1 MFYIIIAM
9 VLYTVALLLAAL
21 AARHTDS
28 NLATAIT
35 NLISTI
41 LPVIVVLP
49 YLNKKMIAD
58 GKLGIIYALIGG
70 IAIALFTMALTKSF
84 ALNKVAIV
92 SPIVFG
98 GSIFLSAII
107 SFFLFKEKISMY
119 QGIGLAFLGVGILF
133 ILYARM
139 TGK

>member
-1 MFYIIIAM
+1 
-9 VLYTVALLLAAL
+9 
-21 AARHTDS
+21 
-28 NLATAIT
+28 
-35 NLISTI
+35 
-41 LPVIVVLP
+41 
-49 YLNKKMIAD
+49 MIAD